1 MVPKS
6 LVHGHKRIRLTLGG
20 IEQRITIEIQLRA
33 LMRRLRSM
41 LKSRITNCGGRVL
54 SRNARVRCCAA
65 SDIELESPFTGTRVT
80 ARNGVFAEALGRT
93 GDQRF
98 E

>member
-33 LMRRLRSM
+33 LMRRLRSV
-41 LKSRITNCGGRVL
+41 LKCRITNCGGRL
-54 SRNARVRCCAA
+54 SWSKARVRCCAA